1 MNRQTIIRQFSSTEY
16 HSNLS
21 LCRDAPVPFP
31 LCLGR
36 SVARGAI
43 PSFFTAK
50 QKLPAVSDRKSPLLQ
65 RFAYFVPLYFM
76 ASSSGIVASKSTPYQ
91 GLSGFCRVTS
101 MVWAV

>member
-1 MNRQTIIRQFSSTEY
+1 MPGRASP
-16 HSNLS
+16 LS
-21 LCRDAPVPFP
+21 AVSWTQR
-31 LCLGR
+31 GK
-36 SVARGAI
+36 GAI